1 MIRKLVLPILAAAL
15 LGGCV
20 TDYAYRGGDRG
31 DYYYG
36 QPTTEYRYYGPYG
49 GYGPHGFG
57 SFGYGYGY
65 PHRYYGY
72 PFGYRGFYHYPPYYR
87 HYHRPPVTWRR
98 PDGSPTPQQR
108 SNNDGRPPWRNFD
121 ELRRRQSADGGG
133 TQPREVVPAGPAVAP
148 RQPREDGSRMEQVI
162 RRANR
167 NADNPPAEQ
176 EP

>member
-1 MIRKLVLPILAAAL
+1 MIRKLVLPVLAAAL

-49 GYGPHGFG
+49 GYAPHGFG
-57 SFGYGYGY
+57 SFGYGY
-65 PHRYYGY
+65 PHYGY
-72 PFGYRGFYHYPPYYR
+72 PFGYRGFYHYPPYR
-87 HYHRPPVTWRR
+87 HHHRHPPVTHRP
-98 PDGSPTPQQR
+98 PDGSPTPQHR
-108 SNNDGRPPWRNFD
+108 PNDGRPPWRNVD

-133 TQPREVVPAGPAVAP
+133 TQPREVVPVRPVEP
-148 RQPREDGSRMEQVI
+148 TVTPREPRERGSRMEQVI

-167 NADNPPAEQ
+167 NAEPQPAEQ